1 MRVLP
6 IGKVALT
13 AALLGIAGP
22 VAAAGCQVRSLPY
35 RVSVLELYTSEG
47 CSSCPPADRWLS
59 ALPQRGI
66 DSTKLI
72 ALAFHVDYWD
82 QLGWPDRFSQ
92 ARFSERQRL
101 IADRIGSG
109 VIYTPQ
115 LVLDGRD
122 LRMLGGMEKLQ
133 KTLASRERP
142 GAQLEVSVEALR
154 SELSVSA
161 HVSVNDTGL
170 RNQAQVWIAVLEN
183 GLSSKV
189 ARGENAGRELH
200 HDFVVRELAG
210 PFALDTN
217 GQAQVKHAVRTSAD
231 WNLANVSIAVFVQ
244 RKDNGEYLQAT
255 LAPPACT
262 S

>member
-1 MRVLP
+1 
-6 IGKVALT
+6 
-13 AALLGIAGP
+13 
-22 VAAAGCQVRSLPY
+22 
-35 RVSVLELYTSEG
+35 VSVLELYTSEG
-47 CSSCPPADRWLS
+47 CSSCPPADRWVS

-72 ALAFHVDYWD
+72 PLAFHVDYWD

-92 ARFSERQRL
+92 ARFSERQRS
-101 IADRIGSG
+101 IADRLRSG

-122 LRMLGGMEKLQ
+122 LRMQGGMEKLQ
-133 KTLASRERP
+133 TTLALASQQRP
-142 GAQLEVSVEALR
+142 GAQIEFTVETLPG
-154 SELSVSA
+154 ELSVSA
-161 HVSVNDTGL
+161 HVTVQDTNA
-170 RNQAQVWIAVLEN
+170 RNQAQTWIAVLEN

-210 PFALDTN
+210 PFAIDGR
-217 GQAQVKHAVRTSAD
+217 GQASIRHAVRTNTN
-231 WNLANVSIAVFVQ
+231 WNLGNVSVAIFVQ
-244 RKDNGEYLQAT
+244 RRDNGEYLQAT
-255 LAPPACT
+255 LAPAACT